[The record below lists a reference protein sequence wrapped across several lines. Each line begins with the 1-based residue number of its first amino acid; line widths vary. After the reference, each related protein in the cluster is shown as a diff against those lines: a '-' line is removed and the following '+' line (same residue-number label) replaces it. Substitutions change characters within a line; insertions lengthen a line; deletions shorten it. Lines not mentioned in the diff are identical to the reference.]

1 MYLRI
6 FAEDNAFGGFGF
18 VPLGIGCGRLCWLGA
33 PPCKPGLCLH
43 FEKPR
48 RIGRLK
54 AVVPGAEPS
63 ISPDWGLCRYAVPPP
78 LRGPIL
84 ACILR
89 YPSG

>member
-1 MYLRI
+1 MYLLI

-63 ISPDWGLCRYAVPPP
+63 ISPDWGCADM
-78 LRGPIL
+78 
-84 ACILR
+84 
-89 YPSG
+89 PSRHRCEALF